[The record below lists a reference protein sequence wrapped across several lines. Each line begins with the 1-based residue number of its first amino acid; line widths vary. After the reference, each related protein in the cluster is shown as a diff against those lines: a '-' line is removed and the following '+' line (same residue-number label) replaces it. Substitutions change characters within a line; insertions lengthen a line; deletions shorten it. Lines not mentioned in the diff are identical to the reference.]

1 MLTDRF
7 DGKTTGGKF
16 WLISL
21 KVNDAAWKIKG
32 VLSTNLPLDEMPQRK
47 YIFNGGSNKSFVIF
61 MMMMVDQQQ
70 HTKTNFALYSFS
82 KHCSCSFILDSLPL

>member
-1 MLTDRF
+1 MFIDRF

-47 YIFNGGSNKSFVIF
+47 YIVYIFNGGYITQKF
-61 MMMMVDQQQ
+61 
-70 HTKTNFALYSFS
+70 
-82 KHCSCSFILDSLPL
+82 

>member
-1 MLTDRF
+1 MFIDRF

-32 VLSTNLPLDEMPQRK
+32 VLSTNLLPLDEMPQRK
-47 YIFNGGSNKSFVIF
+47 YIHF
-61 MMMMVDQQQ
+61 Q
-70 HTKTNFALYSFS
+70 
-82 KHCSCSFILDSLPL
+82 

>member
-1 MLTDRF
+1 MFDDRF

-47 YIFNGGSNKSFVIF
+47 YIHFQWGLHN
-61 MMMMVDQQQ
+61 
-70 HTKTNFALYSFS
+70 TKVLRFS
-82 KHCSCSFILDSLPL
+82 